1 MLRHSYTSA
10 VLLIATFCLTSDT
23 LAQTVTFDTNFG
35 DIVIELFAEEA
46 PISVE
51 NFLGY
56 VTRGDYDDTIFHRS
70 VTDFVVQGGGFQSDT
85 SPIAVQP
92 AIENEFGRSNLQGT
106 IAFARVGGQV
116 DSATSQFFFNLSD
129 DNSFLDTV
137 DEGFTVFGEVV
148 QGLDVVDA
156 INDLQIVNAS
166 LAINGAFGELP
177 VRDTF
182 SDNILDAEDFVILN
196 TATVTTTAVPEP
208 STLALLSGCS
218 IIALTR
224 RRR

>member
-23 LAQTVTFDTNFG
+23 VAQTVTFDTNFG

-70 VTDFVVQGGGFQSDT
+70 VTDSVVQGGGFQSDT

-92 AIENEFGRSNLQGT
+92 AIQNEFGRSNLRGT

-129 DNSFLDTV
+129 NSGLDAV
-137 DEGFTVFGEVV
+137 DEGFTVFGEVI
-148 QGLDVVDA
+148 QGLDVVDT

-166 LAINGAFGELP
+166 VAINSAFGELP

>member
-10 VLLIATFCLTSDT
+10 VLLIATSCLTSDT

-85 SPIAVQP
+85 SPLTVQP
-92 AIENEFGRSNLQGT
+92 PIENEFGRSNLRGT

-148 QGLDVVDA
+148 QGLDVADA

-208 STLALLSGCS
+208 STLTLLSGCS
-218 IIALTR
+218 IIVLTR

>member
-1 MLRHSYTSA
+1 MLRHLYTSA

-23 LAQTVTFDTNFG
+23 LSQTVTFDTNFG
-35 DIVIELFAEEA
+35 DIVIDLFAEEA

-70 VTDFVVQGGGFQSDT
+70 VTDFVVQGGGFQANT
-85 SPIAVQP
+85 SPLTVQP
-92 AIENEFGRSNLQGT
+92 PIENEFGRSNLRGT

-129 DNSFLDTV
+129 NSDLDAV

-224 RRR
+224 RR

>member
-1 MLRHSYTSA
+1 MLRHLYTSA

-70 VTDFVVQGGGFQSDT
+70 VTDFVVQGGGFQANT
-85 SPIAVQP
+85 SPLTVQP
-92 AIENEFGRSNLQGT
+92 PIENEFGRSNLRGT

-137 DEGFTVFGEVV
+137 DEGFTVFGEVI
-148 QGLDVVDA
+148 QGLDVVDT

-166 LAINGAFGELP
+166 VAIDSAFGELP

-182 SDNILDAEDFVILN
+182 SDNILEAEDFVILN

>member
-56 VTRGDYDDTIFHRS
+56 VTRGDYDDTVFHRS
-70 VTDFVVQGGGFQSDT
+70 VTDFVVQGGGFQADT
-85 SPIAVQP
+85 SPITVQP
-92 AIENEFGRSNLQGT
+92 AIENEFGRSNLRGT

-218 IIALTR
+218 TIALTR

>member
-70 VTDFVVQGGGFQSDT
+70 VTDFVVQGGGFQANT
-85 SPIAVQP
+85 SPLTVQP
-92 AIENEFGRSNLQGT
+92 PIENEFGRSNLRGT

-116 DSATSQFFFNLSD
+116 DSATSQLFFNLSD
-129 DNSFLDTV
+129 NSGLDAV

-196 TATVTTTAVPEP
+196 TCLLYTSP
-208 STLALLSGCS
+208 SPRDQRGSRMPSSA
-218 IIALTR
+218 
-224 RRR
+224 

>member
-10 VLLIATFCLTSDT
+10 VLLIATLCLTSDT

-70 VTDFVVQGGGFQSDT
+70 VTDSVVQGGGFQSDT

-92 AIENEFGRSNLQGT
+92 TIENEFGRSNLRGT

-129 DNSFLDTV
+129 NSGLDAV
-137 DEGFTVFGEVV
+137 DEGFTVFSEVV

>member
-10 VLLIATFCLTSDT
+10 VLLIATSCLTSDT

-85 SPIAVQP
+85 SPLTVQP
-92 AIENEFGRSNLQGT
+92 PIENEFGRSNLRGT

-148 QGLDVVDA
+148 QGLDVADA

-224 RRR
+224 RHR

>member
-10 VLLIATFCLTSDT
+10 VLLIATLCLTSDT

-70 VTDFVVQGGGFQSDT
+70 VTDSVVQGGGFQSDT

-92 AIENEFGRSNLQGT
+92 TIENEFGRSNLRGT

-129 DNSFLDTV
+129 NSGLDAV

>member
-56 VTRGDYDDTIFHRS
+56 VTRGDYDDTVFHRS
-70 VTDFVVQGGGFQSDT
+70 VTDFVVQGGGFQADT
-85 SPIAVQP
+85 SPITVQP
-92 AIENEFGRSNLQGT
+92 AIENEFGRSNLRGT